1 MHETVIVNPKIAS
14 ALLPSR
20 PDTGHKGTFGTL
32 LSVCGSR
39 DMPGAACL
47 SAMAALRCGVGLVM
61 MASVPSVISVAQSRM
76 LEPIYIPLAEDAGGH
91 ISSVNADR
99 LLSLPRPTVILA
111 GCGIGVSEDTRSLMH
126 SLSKN
131 SPLPMVIDADGL
143 NSVKENIASLKSRK
157 AGTVLTPHL
166 GELAGL
172 IGKDRAAVINDPYG
186 SAGILQEISG
196 AVVVAKSSTTNI
208 VSDKAHHLLDAPNSG
223 LAKGGSGDV
232 LAGCIASF
240 LAQGLSAEDAAVLG
254 VYVHSAAGKRAADR
268 LGRYGML
275 PSDIINEIP
284 YILKELEEIRDEDTR
299 P

>member
-1 MHETVIVNPKIAS
+1 MHEPIIVNPKLAS
-14 ALLPSR
+14 ALLPAR
-20 PDTGHKGTFGTL
+20 PDSGHKGTFGTL

-47 SAMAALRCGVGLVM
+47 SAMAALKCGVGLVM
-61 MASVPSVISVAQSRM
+61 LASVPSVVSVAQNRM

-91 ISSVNADR
+91 IASVNANS
-99 LLSLPRPTVILA
+99 LLSLPRPTAILA
-111 GCGIGVSEDTRSLMH
+111 GCGMGISADTRSLMD
-126 SLSKN
+126 SLSEN

-143 NSVKENIASLKSRK
+143 NSLKDNIRSLRARK

-166 GELAGL
+166 GELASL
-172 IGKDRAAVINDPYG
+172 IDKDRAAVINDPCE
-186 SAGILQEISG
+186 SAELLHKISG
-196 AVVVAKSSTTNI
+196 AVIAAKSSATNI
-208 VSDKAHHLLDAPNSG
+208 VSHNARYLLDAPNSG

-240 LAQGLSAEDAAVLG
+240 LAQGLPAEDAAVLG
-254 VYVHSAAGKRAADR
+254 VYVHSAAGRRAADR